1 MQDINSVV
9 AARIKALRKVPDDF
23 SDEELAYYISKAET
37 RLKNLLG
44 RNDIPDELFYVLVD
58 MAAGMFLEDQSAA
71 ASYGIEPVKSI
82 SEGDTAV
89 SYGTESEY
97 DTLVK
102 RLVQPEEA
110 ILSRFRRISW

>member
-23 SDEELAYYISKAET
+23 SDDELAYYISKAES

-58 MAAGMFLEDQSAA
+58 MAAGMYLSDKKGMET
-71 ASYGIEPVKSI
+71 YGSQPIKSI

-97 DTLVK
+97 DALVK
-102 RLVQPEEA
+102 RLIYPEEA

>member
-1 MQDINSVV
+1 MEEIRGAV
-9 AARIKALRKVPDDF
+9 AARIRTLRNVPDDF
-23 SDEELAYYISKAET
+23 SDEELAYYISKAEF

-58 MAAGMFLEDQSAA
+58 MAAGMYLSDKKGMET
-71 ASYGIEPVKSI
+71 YGSQPIKSI

-102 RLVQPEEA
+102 RLVNPEET